1 MVKRGA
7 RRASALAGLVL
18 GAVLSAVALAA
29 PAYAEAPVDFAGSDV
44 VDTADVLGG
53 DEGRVQAR
61 LDDLQ
66 QKTGVTLLVAF
77 IDSASDPSDIEAWSN
92 TVAQQ
97 NGLGDNNALL
107 VVAVADRQYYFSEE
121 TDISS
126 DQRTAIERDD
136 IIPALGQDD
145 WAGGAI
151 GAADGIERTLSG
163 ESAAGSGTEPQSEPF
178 NWLPTLVILGG
189 LALVIVLIAVFL
201 RTRARRRI
209 RASAEADQK
218 SLDVRAGTLLVE
230 LDDALKTSAQE
241 VGFAEAEFGK
251 ESVAPFGAVLESA
264 TGKVREAFR
273 IKQRLDD
280 AEPETPEQR
289 RELAGRI
296 IELCQAADAELDEQ
310 AADFA
315 RLRELGRSAPDALA
329 KLTADAE
336 RIAAAVPL
344 AESTLTAL
352 RTRYAET
359 AIADVAGNP
368 DQVRKLLAFLAAQ
381 GEEAAQHLR
390 EGKSGMAAVAIRGG
404 EQALGQAQQLLDA
417 VQSAGSKLEAAAAR
431 LPAAVASLSSDVQEG
446 RALAPS
452 AQALVPPGLD
462 ALLAE
467 AGTALTASNT
477 GDPLGALATLTAVEQ
492 RLDAALAPA
501 REQEQR
507 VARARAALDRAF
519 VSAQAQ
525 IAAADDFITTRR
537 GGIGAD
543 ARTRLAE
550 AGRRLANAHSLAADS
565 PEQALSEAQAASS
578 LAAGALSAAQSDV
591 GDFWGGS
598 SGRGGGGGYSG
609 GGGGGDMT
617 GAILGGIIGSMLGG
631 GGSRGGFGGG
641 GMGGWSSG
649 RSSGGGGF
657 GGRSSGGGGGFGGSR
672 GFGGSGGRRSGGGG
686 RF

>member
-1 MVKRGA
+1 MVKRRA
-7 RRASALAGLVL
+7 RRASALTGLVL
-18 GAVLSAVALAA
+18 GGVLSTVVLAS
-29 PAYAEAPVDFAGSDV
+29 PAYAEAPVDFGGSDI
-44 VDTADVLGG
+44 VDTAGVLGG
-53 DEGRVQAR
+53 DQARVQQR
-61 LDDLQ
+61 LDELQ
-66 QKTGVTLLVAF
+66 QTTGITLLVAF
-77 IDSASDPSDIEAWSN
+77 IDTPTNPSDIEAWSN
-92 TVAQQ
+92 SVAEQ

-107 VVAVADRQYYFSEE
+107 VVAVGNRQYYFNEE
-121 TDISS
+121 TDVSA

-136 IIPALGQDD
+136 IIPALGEDD

-151 GAADGIERTLSG
+151 GAADGIERTLAGDSG
-163 ESAAGSGTEPQSEPF
+163 AGDEAETPAAPF

-189 LALVIVLIAVFL
+189 LALLVVLLAVFF
-201 RTRARRRI
+201 RARARRRI
-209 RASAEADQK
+209 RRSAEADQK

-251 ESVAPFGAVLESA
+251 EAVAPFGAVLDSA

-280 AEPETPEQR
+280 AEPETPAQR
-289 RELAGRI
+289 RELATRI
-296 IELCQAADAELDEQ
+296 IELCQAADGELDEQ

-329 KLTADAE
+329 KLTSDAE
-336 RIAAAVPL
+336 RVSAALPL

-352 RTRYAET
+352 RTRYSET

-368 DQVRKLLAFLAAQ
+368 DQVRKLLAFLATQ
-381 GEEAAQHLR
+381 GGEAAQHLR

-404 EQALGQAQQLLDA
+404 EQALGQAEQLLDA
-417 VQSAGSKLEAAAAR
+417 VQSAGAKLEAAAAR
-431 LPAAVASLSSDVQEG
+431 LPAAISSLTSDVQEG

-452 AQALVPPGLD
+452 AQALVPSGLP

-467 AGTALTASNT
+467 AGTALSATNT

-492 RLDAALAPA
+492 RLDAALAPV

-507 VARARAALDRAF
+507 VTRARAALDRAF
-519 VSAQAQ
+519 ASAQAQ
-525 IAAADDFITTRR
+525 IGAADDFITTRR
-537 GGIGAD
+537 GGVGTD

-550 AGRRLANAHSLAADS
+550 AGRRLANAHSLAADD
-565 PEQALSEAQAASS
+565 PEQALSEAQAAGS
-578 LAAGALSAAQSDV
+578 LAAAALAAAQSDV

-598 SGRGGGGGYSG
+598 GGGGFSGG

-617 GAILGGIIGSMLGG
+617 GAILGGIIGGMLGG

-641 GMGGWSSG
+641 GMGGWSGG

-657 GGRSSGGGGGFGGSR
+657 GGGRASGGGGSFGGSR